1 MNIEK
6 VLNDKELTI
15 KLEGRLDT
23 NSVKELEKEMENLD
37 GVESIIFDLDNL
49 EYISSSGLRQILR
62 SKKTVDNTKVIN
74 CNNEVYNVFNVT
86 GFTDMM
92 DIEKGL
98 RKISIDNC
106 ELIGEGFYGK
116 IYRLD
121 PETVVKVYKIPDALE
136 MIKKETEISKKAF
149 VMGIPTAIPFDIVKV
164 GDLYGSVFE
173 LINAESTVDC
183 TKDEKELDE
192 FAKKSA
198 DLLKEIHKKEIKKE
212 EFPSRKEFIIN
223 AIKDN
228 RQFFDKETVD
238 KLISL
243 IETIPDSKTL
253 LHCDFHVKNIMS
265 QDDELL
271 LIDMVSLS
279 YGHPIFEF
287 ASMYATY
294 IAYTCVDKENTDKF
308 LGIPADITE
317 KLFNKIFKYY
327 YEDKTDEELESIKYK
342 LSIISF
348 IQVVRNRAK
357 YADQAFGLGKEELEY
372 AINYLKENVS
382 KIDSL
387 KY

>member
-1 MNIEK
+1 MKIEK
-6 VLNDKELTI
+6 VLNDGVLTI
-15 KLEGRLDT
+15 KLDGRLDT
-23 NSVKELEKEMENLD
+23 NSVKELESEMENLE
-37 GVESIIFDLDNL
+37 GVESVIFDLENL

-62 SKKTVDNTKVIN
+62 TKKIISDTKVIN
-74 CNNEVYNVFNVT
+74 CNTEVYNVFNVT

-92 DIEKGL
+92 DVEKGL
-98 RKISIDNC
+98 RKISIEGK

-121 PETVVKVYKIPDALE
+121 PETIVKVYKIPDALE
-136 MIKKETEISKKAF
+136 MIKKETELSKKAF
-149 VMGIPTAIPFDIVKV
+149 VMGLPTAIPFDIVKV
-164 GDLYGSVFE
+164 DDLYGSVFE
-173 LINAESTVDC
+173 LLDAESLDIDS
-183 TKDEKELDE
+183 DEDLDN

-198 DLLKEIHKKEIKKE
+198 EILKDIHQKEIKKDE
-212 EFPSRKEFIIN
+212 LPNRKEFIIN
-223 AIKDN
+223 ALKDN
-228 RQFFDKETVD
+228 RGFFDKETFN

-243 IETIPDSKTL
+243 LETIPDKNTL
-253 LHCDFHVKNIMS
+253 LHCDFHIKNIMA
-265 QDDELL
+265 QGDELL
-271 LIDMVSLS
+271 LIDMVTIS

-327 YEDKTDEELESIKYK
+327 YDDKTDEELEDIKYK

-372 AINYLKENVS
+372 AINYLKENAS
-382 KIDSL
+382 KLDSL

>member
-6 VLNDKELTI
+6 VLNNKELTI
-15 KLEGRLDT
+15 KLDGRLDT

-121 PETVVKVYKIPDALE
+121 PETVVKVYKIPDALD

-212 EFPSRKEFIIN
+212 EFPSRKEYIIN

-228 RQFFDKETVD
+228 RKFFDKETVN

-327 YEDKTDEELESIKYK
+327 YEDKTEEELESIKYK

-372 AINYLKENVS
+372 AINYLKDNVS

>member
-121 PETVVKVYKIPDALE
+121 PETVVKVYKIPDALD

-212 EFPSRKEFIIN
+212 EFPSRKEYIIN

-228 RQFFDKETVD
+228 RQFFDKEV
-238 KLISL
+238 
-243 IETIPDSKTL
+243 
-253 LHCDFHVKNIMS
+253 
-265 QDDELL
+265 
-271 LIDMVSLS
+271 
-279 YGHPIFEF
+279 
-287 ASMYATY
+287 
-294 IAYTCVDKENTDKF
+294 
-308 LGIPADITE
+308 
-317 KLFNKIFKYY
+317 
-327 YEDKTDEELESIKYK
+327 
-342 LSIISF
+342 
-348 IQVVRNRAK
+348 
-357 YADQAFGLGKEELEY
+357 
-372 AINYLKENVS
+372 YL
-382 KIDSL
+382 
-387 KY
+387 